1 MFFSPIVLLVGG
13 LCISGLIALEIV
25 ALIRV
30 AAERRGKERFE
41 KEIEDLESQSSE
53 IEEELDKELP
63 ASEEARRQA
72 EERRRRFEELRGR
85 LKQLKAG
92 RVTYI
97 YEIGTP
103 DAAKNIYFATLRRTN
118 YREDTPLLDLI
129 RSPLWEYQNVAEIWA
144 KDPDEAQRQVNLIFS
159 GDLGIAPGTAKLE
172 RDTGTA
178 RKAGDAA

>member
-13 LCISGLIALEIV
+13 LCLSGLIALEIV

-30 AAERRGKERFE
+30 AAERRGKEKFE
-41 KEIEDLESQSSE
+41 KEIEEIEGQASE
-53 IEEELDKELP
+53 IEAELDKELP
-63 ASEEARRQA
+63 ASEEARRRA
-72 EERRRRFEELRGR
+72 EEHRRRFEELRGR

-92 RVTYI
+92 RVTYV

-118 YREDTPLLDLI
+118 YREDTPLIDLI
-129 RSPLWEYQNVAEIWA
+129 KSPLWEYQNVAEIWA

-159 GDLGIAPGTAKLE
+159 ADHGIAPGTAKLE
-172 RDTGTA
+172 RDVAGP
-178 RKAGDAA
+178 RKPGEAA